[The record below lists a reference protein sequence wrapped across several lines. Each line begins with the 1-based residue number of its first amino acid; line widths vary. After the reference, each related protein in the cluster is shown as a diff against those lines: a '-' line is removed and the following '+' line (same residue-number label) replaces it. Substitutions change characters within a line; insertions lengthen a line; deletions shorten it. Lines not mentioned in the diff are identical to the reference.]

1 MTLLCR
7 PTHAPT
13 LVAVAITSRFDARHR
28 LAAAAVTVVLV
39 TALASILAV
48 RCYHALLEET
58 FRVRSAAYV
67 QMFAASAGAWIE
79 PLDVE
84 MLQAAAR
91 FLLVGSTSY
100 VRIERSGELI
110 VDERGEEA
118 ASLEL
123 RPSSSSPDGAQE
135 IRLSSGTS
143 VLDVVVPLVVA
154 GEAVGS
160 VRIGIETT
168 SVAARGRGMAMAA
181 GGIAAGVDALILG
194 LFLWSHWGRSR
205 RKDDTQ
211 LALRRAPIAEPL
223 VAGELR
229 IDGATKTVTLKGQ
242 SVALTPKQYALL
254 ELLARHSGR
263 VVPEE
268 EILDDVWAESPYAD
282 SKDVKQYVYLLRKRL
297 AKADPG
303 GRDLI
308 VTVPGFG
315 YRIAP
320 VPVDERLTER

>member
-1 MTLLCR
+1 
-7 PTHAPT
+7 
-13 LVAVAITSRFDARHR
+13 
-28 LAAAAVTVVLV
+28 
-39 TALASILAV
+39 
-48 RCYHALLEET
+48 
-58 FRVRSAAYV
+58 VRSAAYV